1 MRVTG
6 LDGKEYNLR
15 LTNSEPK
22 SGLHKRALDI
32 TRGIFPSD
40 PILNEVSLPGAGN
53 KVTKSLYADIMIP
66 SRRLIIEVHGEQ
78 HYSRVPFFQHTQRDF
93 LMGQMR
99 DRRKKEWSE
108 LNGFTVIELPFDRES
123 EWENMIN
130 DYFNN

>member
-6 LDGKEYNLR
+6 LDGREYNLKIS
-15 LTNSEPK
+15 NSEPK
-22 SGLHKRALDI
+22 SSLHKRALDV
-32 TRGIFPSD
+32 TRGIFRSD
-40 PILNEVSLPGAGN
+40 TILNEVSLPGAGN
-53 KVTKSLYADIMIP
+53 KITKTLYADIMIP

-78 HYSRVPFFQHTQRDF
+78 HYKRVPFFQNSQRDF

-108 LNGFTVIELPFDRES
+108 LNRFTVIELPFDRES

-130 DYFNN
+130 DYYR

>member
-15 LTNSEPK
+15 LNNSEPK
-22 SGLHKRALDI
+22 SSLHKKALNI

-40 PILNEVSLPGAGN
+40 TILNEVSLPGAGN

-99 DRRKKEWSE
+99 DRRKKEWSD
-108 LNGFTVIELPFDRES
+108 LNSFAMIELPFDRES
-123 EWENMIN
+123 EWENMIS
-130 DYFNN
+130 DYYKL